1 MGHNT
6 AERPQRDFSGQ
17 NHPGRLA
24 CACLALISSLTA
36 CSALKADNG
45 QAELDNGS
53 VLNVADA
60 ALVGHDPDLAL
71 QISQAV
77 LNRNPHDLQ
86 ALYHE
91 GAAYYA
97 TGRCE
102 DAIAAYQLALHYD
115 PTSSEAETGL
125 GRCLL
130 KRNAIEA
137 QNAFT
142 AAITDD
148 PTNAA
153 AYNDLGIAL
162 DLRGAYASATAPY
175 EQALKLAPGTSAT
188 EVNLGL
194 SLALSGDAED
204 ALEYLGP
211 LAISAQASP
220 RIREDYALALLA
232 AGRTAEAREA
242 LAVDIAPEKL
252 GQAMASFQAVLT
264 AAAPASGSAALAPL
278 PSGPATAFAQPAIT
292 PPATCQ
298 AAPAVAASS
307 FIAPI
312 RQAALFY

>member
-6 AERPQRDFSGQ
+6 ARSPKRPFLSPPPAGK
-17 NHPGRLA
+17 LA
-24 CACLALISSLTA
+24 YAGFALVFALTA
-36 CSALKADNG
+36 CSSSQPDNA
-45 QAELDNGS
+45 QAEMNDGS

-60 ALVGHDPDLAL
+60 ALAGHDPDLAL
-71 QISQAV
+71 KISQAV
-77 LNRNPHDLQ
+77 LNRKPHDLQ

-102 DAIAAYQLALHYD
+102 DAIAAYQLALSYD
-115 PTSSEAETGL
+115 PSSSEAETGL

-137 QNAFT
+137 ENAFS
-142 AAITDD
+142 AAIADD

-153 AYNDLGIAL
+153 AYNDLGIAR
-162 DLRGAYASATAPY
+162 DLRGDYAGATAPY
-175 EQALKLAPGTSAT
+175 EQALKLAPGTLAT

-211 LAISAQASP
+211 LAIGTQASP
-220 RIREDYALALLA
+220 RIREDYAVALLA

-242 LAVDIAPEKL
+242 LAVDIPPEKL
-252 GQAMASFQAVLT
+252 DQAMTSFQAVLAPAAPPAGT
-264 AAAPASGSAALAPL
+264 AALEPVPSQASAVLTSPARGQPPVCQPPPTLAE
-278 PSGPATAFAQPAIT
+278 A
-292 PPATCQ
+292 
-298 AAPAVAASS
+298 S
-307 FIAPI
+307 FIAPLH
-312 RQAALFY
+312 QAVLFY